1 MNGLKFPETLCL
13 FVKPE
18 GTGLNLNLVPVRF
31 CQGILKRGKA
41 RCAERKTGLF
51 LALSGFLCAPVTV
64 PDGGVQRLWDDC
76 EISQSQKDRISF
88 FCVQRGRAGGPVV
101 APFFGHQMLKTVI
114 VETMQHNSTLSGV
127 DVAFNQIM
135 NTFRIKVHQF
145 RMFKTIPKFSICRNI
160 RIRSTSGL

>member
-1 MNGLKFPETLCL
+1 MPSHKFVRRHFLNGLKFPETFCL

-88 FCVQRGRAGGPVV
+88 FLRPAG
-101 APFFGHQMLKTVI
+101 
-114 VETMQHNSTLSGV
+114 
-127 DVAFNQIM
+127 
-135 NTFRIKVHQF
+135 
-145 RMFKTIPKFSICRNI
+145 
-160 RIRSTSGL
+160 

>member
-1 MNGLKFPETLCL
+1 MPVAQIRAAAFFEWFKVSRDFLPVCKARGHGPESQSRSS
-13 FVKPE
+13 P
-18 GTGLNLNLVPVRF
+18 F

-88 FCVQRGRAGGPVV
+88 FCVQRVGQAGQLLRHFW
-101 APFFGHQMLKTVI
+101 ASDAQDC
-114 VETMQHNSTLSGV
+114 N
-127 DVAFNQIM
+127 
-135 NTFRIKVHQF
+135 
-145 RMFKTIPKFSICRNI
+145 C
-160 RIRSTSGL
+160 